1 MWVISTENQWNS
13 CASSGSAEWEMEISS
28 GNCFTLTIQLM
39 LLPCKTFINAVK
51 FSEGGNSERKQ
62 LAGWIPQKQNN

>member
-1 MWVISTENQWNS
+1 
-13 CASSGSAEWEMEISS
+13 MEISS

-62 LAGWIPQKQNN
+62 LAG